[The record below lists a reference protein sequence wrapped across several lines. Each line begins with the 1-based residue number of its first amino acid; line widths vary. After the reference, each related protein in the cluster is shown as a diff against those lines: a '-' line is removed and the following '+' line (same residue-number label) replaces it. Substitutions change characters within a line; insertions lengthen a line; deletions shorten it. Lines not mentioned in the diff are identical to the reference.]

1 MRLLFIIALTLG
13 SSFSQ
18 ASTIKLN
25 YSVFYGYMKTMYKLD
40 YQYVTTAFYLVNR
53 DDKRL
58 CKINNAEI
66 QVEERR
72 DPILFQSLGRLMPF
86 YSDQHRKDGG
96 VLVVDIDDGKTI
108 SSCDLQIKTMAK
120 ERELAIL
127 DKVKLMKI
135 SEQLEGVLKKNAG
148 MIGKYFLPKFSGV
161 RLQFSQPLNTQQVAS
176 LGHVVRVANNGELL
190 IDNDSLG
197 IINKINELNLTV
209 TRITPWMMSE

>member
-1 MRLLFIIALTLG
+1 MRLLLIMALILA

-25 YSVFYGYMKTMYKLD
+25 YSIFYGYMKTMYKLD

-53 DDKRL
+53 DDKSL

-66 QVEERR
+66 QVEDRR
-72 DPILFQSLGRLMPF
+72 DPILFQPLGRLMPF

-96 VLVVDIDDGKTI
+96 VLVVDIDDSKTI

-120 ERELAIL
+120 ERELAML
-127 DKVKLMKI
+127 DAVKLMKI

-148 MIGKYFLPKFSGV
+148 MIGQYFLPKFSGI
-161 RLQFSQPLNTQQVAS
+161 RLQLSQPLNAQQVAS
-176 LGHVVRVANNGELL
+176 LGHVIRVANNGELL
-190 IDNDSLG
+190 INNDSLD
-197 IINKINELNLTV
+197 IVDKINELNLTV
-209 TRITPWMMSE
+209 TRITPWMVNE